1 MEIAPRVYWAR
12 KHYFYP
18 DLPKNYQI
26 TQYEGKGTISL
37 AKNGFLEI
45 SVDGVKRRIGIRR
58 VNIEEDP
65 GRIVYP
71 TGSMLTSKYVLVDYN
86 RSGIPLLEI
95 VTEPD
100 FTSEREVEAFLYKVR
115 SILEHL
121 EVTDFTLEGAIRV
134 DVNISVGGGER
145 VEVKNL
151 SSISD
156 TVQAIKYERERQRDA
171 LRKGLPV
178 RRETRHWDPVRKVTI
193 AIRAK
198 EREEDYRYMPDPNL
212 PPIPITKELLDSIR
226 ERMPE
231 LPEVRMQRLIEEHKL
246 TPYLAG
252 VLVSRKALS
261 DYYERVV
268 QLSGVKGDKVASYI
282 VNDLLGWIPEE
293 SPSLLW
299 QKIPPEVA
307 SKVVVMLE
315 RGEITI
321 KMAKEMVP
329 ELLKGRDPEEIVRER
344 GWSVLRDERLLRE
357 VVREVFE
364 ENERAVLDALTNR
377 RAVQYLVGRAMEKT
391 QKRADPRLLFKI
403 VESMLEEERKRLQ
416 TS

>member
-1 MEIAPRVYWAR
+1 
-12 KHYFYP
+12 
-18 DLPKNYQI
+18 
-26 TQYEGKGTISL
+26 
-37 AKNGFLEI
+37 
-45 SVDGVKRRIGIRR
+45 
-58 VNIEEDP
+58 
-65 GRIVYP
+65 
-71 TGSMLTSKYVLVDYN
+71 
-86 RSGIPLLEI
+86 
-95 VTEPD
+95 
-100 FTSEREVEAFLYKVR
+100 
-115 SILEHL
+115 
-121 EVTDFTLEGAIRV
+121 
-134 DVNISVGGGER
+134 
-145 VEVKNL
+145 
-151 SSISD
+151 
-156 TVQAIKYERERQRDA
+156 
-171 LRKGLPV
+171 
-178 RRETRHWDPVRKVTI
+178 
-193 AIRAK
+193 
-198 EREEDYRYMPDPNL
+198 
-212 PPIPITKELLDSIR
+212 
-226 ERMPE
+226 
-231 LPEVRMQRLIEEHKL
+231 MQRLIEEHKL